1 MSSSTLL
8 QASFFPFSQPF
19 RLDFDEKKFD
29 IDEYEEKLRTFE
41 DYLKKKEKE
50 E

>member
-1 MSSSTLL
+1 MFSSTLL
-8 QASFFPFSQPF
+8 QASFPLSQPF
-19 RLDFDEKKFD
+19 LLDFDEKKFD